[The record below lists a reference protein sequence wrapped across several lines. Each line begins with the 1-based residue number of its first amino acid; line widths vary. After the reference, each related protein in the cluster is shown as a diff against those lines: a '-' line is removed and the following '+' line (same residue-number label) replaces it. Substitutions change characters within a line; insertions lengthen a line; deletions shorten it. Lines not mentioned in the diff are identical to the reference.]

1 MNAEEWFTEN
11 GYDKVGV
18 EICPTYEKVEGYP
31 GFYKDKLKAAFN
43 AGSTQV
49 EDECCKK
56 LKEKDIIINFL
67 KKELVHKTAYKNVMK
82 RQYRELREKYDAVK
96 PRVEVQV
103 DVSAHLFAWF
113 DVTNWSDEEAK
124 ELTNLW
130 KEIEKRHN
138 TDKKFATFVEGCE
151 KQCRD

>member
-1 MNAEEWFTEN
+1 MNAEKWFTEN

-18 EICPTYEKVEGYP
+18 EIRPTYEKVEGYP

-43 AGSTQV
+43 AGSLQNV
-49 EDECCKK
+49 DDCNKK
-56 LKEKDIIINFL
+56 LKEKDVIINFL

-82 RQYRELREKYDAVK
+82 RQYRELREKYEAVK

-113 DVTNWSDEEAK
+113 DVTNWSDEESK

-130 KEIEKRHN
+130 EKIEKRHN
-138 TDKKFATFVEGCE
+138 VDKRFAAFVEGCE